1 MKFRSNNII
10 TIIRL
15 WLYYN
20 VVVNRFFKEQ
30 FLKDSLNNNQF
41 NDPELR
47 EWIDAIENIINEH
60 GNERASF
67 ILEKLASKLTE
78 SGTIPNYNLTTP
90 FRNSIPVSEE
100 AKMPGDLFM
109 ERRIRSLIRWNALV
123 MVLRANKSN
132 DDLGGHIATFSSAAT
147 LYDVGFNYF
156 FQGSKND
163 QEDLIYFQG
172 HSSPGIYAR
181 SFLEGY
187 LSEEDLDNFRR
198 EVDKPGISSY
208 PHPWLMPEYW
218 QFPTVSMGL
227 GPIMGIYQANIMRY
241 LSARGLAPRNNRK
254 VWVFCGDGEM
264 DEPESKGA
272 IGLAGRERL
281 ENLIFVINCNLQR
294 LDGPVRGNNKI
305 IHELERE
312 FRGSGWNVI
321 KVVWGRLWDPILAR
335 DKEGKLQAL
344 MDAVVD
350 GELQNFK
357 AKGGAYT
364 REKFFGKDPD
374 VLEMVDDLTDEDI
387 YKLNRGGHDPY
398 KVYAAYHKAVN
409 STGAPTVILALT
421 TKGYGTGSREA
432 DNTTHQIKKLTLDN
446 IKSFR
451 DKFDIP
457 VSDEDIEKLPYVKP
471 SKGSSEIQYLLKT
484 REKLGG
490 PIPRRR
496 QHTKKLPMPSA
507 SIFDKYTSSSGKKK
521 ISSTMSFVRMMTDVI
536 KDKKIG
542 QHIVPIV
549 PDEARTFGMEG
560 LFRQIG
566 IYSSEGQKYQPED
579 ADQVMW
585 YKESKDGVMLEEGIT
600 EAGAFS
606 AWIALATAYS
616 NYDLPM
622 IPIYL
627 FYSMFGFQ
635 RIHDLAWAAGDSQ
648 AKGFLIGATSGRTT
662 LNGEGLQHQ
671 DGHSHIFS
679 STIPNCLS
687 YDPAYAYE
695 LAVIFKHGIKK
706 MYVDLENYYYYITVT
721 NENYIQPAQP
731 KGSEKG
737 IIQGLY
743 KLIPNNKPQVILIGS
758 GSILNESIKAQG
770 VLKSIGIIS
779 EVWSATSFN
788 MLRKDGM
795 ETHRYNEMNPSTS
808 PKLSYV
814 EECLPNEQIPVIAS
828 TDYMRAYPEQIRKY
842 IKAPFYTLGTDGY
855 GRSDSR
861 QKLREFFEID
871 SNNIARAAVYAL
883 FKNNSLTKTEVLKIY
898 KKLKVNSMK
907 PHPWEV

>member
-1 MKFRSNNII
+1 MKKS
-10 TIIRL
+10 
-15 WLYYN
+15 
-20 VVVNRFFKEQ
+20 
-30 FLKDSLNNNQF
+30 S
-41 NDPELR
+41 NDPELQ
-47 EWIDAIENIINEH
+47 EWLDALKNIISED
-60 GNERASF
+60 GNDRASF
-67 ILEKLASKLTE
+67 ILGKLASKLTE
-78 SGTIPNYNLTTP
+78 LGTIPNYNLTTP

-109 ERRIRSLIRWNALV
+109 ERKIRSLIRWNALV
-123 MVLRANKSN
+123 MVLRANKSD
-132 DDLGGHIATFSSAAT
+132 DDLGGHIATFSSSAT

-156 FQGSKND
+156 FQGSKKG

-187 LSEEDLDNFRR
+187 FSEEDLDNFRR

-272 IGLAGRERL
+272 IGLAGREKL

-321 KVVWGRLWDPILAR
+321 KVVWGRQWDPIFAR
-335 DKEGKLQAL
+335 DKEGKLQEL

-364 REKFFGKDPD
+364 REKFFGQDPD

-409 STGAPTVILALT
+409 SKGAPTVILALT

-432 DNTTHQIKKLTLDN
+432 DNTTHQVKKLTLEN

-457 VSDEDIEKLPYVKP
+457 VSDDDIEHLPYVKP
-471 SKGSSEIQYLLKT
+471 AKDSPEIQYLLKT
-484 REKLGG
+484 RESLGG

-496 QHTKKLPMPSA
+496 QHIKKLTMPNSN
-507 SIFDKYTSSSGKKK
+507 IFEKYSSGSDGKEV
-521 ISSTMSFVRMMTDVI
+521 SSTMSFVRMMTDVI
-536 KDKKIG
+536 KDKEIG

-566 IYSSEGQKYQPED
+566 IYSSEGQKYKPED

-585 YKESKDGVMLEEGIT
+585 YKESKDGVMLEEGIN

-622 IPIYL
+622 VPIYL

-671 DGHSHIFS
+671 DGHSHLFS
-679 STIPNCLS
+679 ATIPNCLS

-695 LAVIFKHGIKK
+695 LAVIFQHGIQK
-706 MYVDLENYYYYITVT
+706 MFVDLENYYYYLTVT
-721 NENYIQPAQP
+721 NENYEQPSKP
-731 KGSEKG
+731 KDSDEG
-737 IIQGLY
+737 IIKGMY
-743 KLIPNNKPQVILIGS
+743 RLIENKEHQVILIGS
-758 GSILNESIKAQG
+758 GSILNESVKA
-770 VLKSIGIIS
+770 LEILSSFGIAA
-779 EVWSATSFN
+779 EVWSVTSFN
-788 MLRKDGM
+788 MLRKEGIDKQ
-795 ETHRYNEMNPSTS
+795 RFNELNPDTPSEPT
-808 PKLSYV
+808 YV
-814 EECLPNEQIPVIAS
+814 EECLSNESIPVIAA
-828 TDYMRAYPEQIRKY
+828 TDYMRAYPEQIRSY

-861 QKLREFFEID
+861 KNLREFFEID
-871 SNNIARAAVYAL
+871 AKNIARMASYAL
-883 FKNNSLTKTEVLKIY
+883 FKKGLITKTEINKIY
-898 KKLKVNSMK
+898 KKLKVNPAK
-907 PHPWEV
+907 PNPWEV